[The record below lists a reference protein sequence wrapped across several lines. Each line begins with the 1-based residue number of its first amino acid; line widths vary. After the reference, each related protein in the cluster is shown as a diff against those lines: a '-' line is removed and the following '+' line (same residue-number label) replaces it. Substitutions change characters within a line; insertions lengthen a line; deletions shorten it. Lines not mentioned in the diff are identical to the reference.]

1 MSPFVAEMIFEMSRS
16 FIIKKKLND
25 DDISTPAIAKSVSYQ
40 LIKNMMMISA
50 TIVTTVR
57 VIIDIFWVKPF

>member
-16 FIIKKKLND
+16 FIIKKKLKD
-25 DDISTPAIAKSVSYQ
+25 DDISTPAIANSVSYQ
-40 LIKNMMMISA
+40 LIKNIMMISA

-57 VIIDIFWVKPF
+57 VTIDIFGVKPF